1 MRSMLIVAGEI
12 RTPERDKYLAAV
24 KSTVA
29 ATLAND
35 VGCQAYAFT
44 PDPDDPTL
52 VRLFEIWDDADCLRN
67 HAQSA
72 HMATWQ
78 AVKATLNVTD
88 ATLTKYEISASSPL
102 G

>member
-52 VRLFEIWDDADCLRN
+52 VRLFE
-67 HAQSA
+67 
-72 HMATWQ
+72 
-78 AVKATLNVTD
+78 ATLNVTD

>member
-1 MRSMLIVAGEI
+1 MLIVAGEI
-12 RTPERDKYLAAV
+12 RTPERDQYLEAV

-35 VGCQAYAFT
+35 AGCQTYAFT

-52 VRLFEIWDDADCLRN
+52 LRLFEIWDNADCLRN
-67 HAQSA
+67 HAQA
-72 HMATWQ
+72 PHMAKWQ
-78 AVKATLNVTD
+78 ALKATLKVTE
-88 ATLTKYEISASSPL
+88 AKLTKYEVSSASPL